1 MTAAGLDRT
10 AERALRWLA
19 AHRDDFRLPPDATTD
34 ADRDLTW
41 KPLGELAQLTRR
53 IATGHP
59 RADLRAEAAG
69 LFAFAWAETREGAL
83 FAELVHREPHA
94 TYPVEIYGVFAQA
107 GLRHPVTDELI
118 GATAR
123 LRARRIARDT
133 PTRTLGLLIAERR
146 VGVVP
151 HGDPAAEL
159 ARTWLG
165 ERPEPWALDRR
176 TAYGLTHD
184 VFHVTDWGADRTGL
198 DAQAADYLRLW
209 LPAWLDGWLAEG
221 EWDLVAELLAVGA
234 CLPDGDAAPY
244 DEAWARLADAQ
255 SADGA
260 VPEHEN
266 FPRDSFRACYHATL
280 ATAFAA
286 TLARTA
292 PAGKA
297 PAPEAL
303 ARTPDALTGRNLA

>member
-1 MTAAGLDRT
+1 MTAADLDRT
-10 AERALRWLA
+10 AGRALRWLA
-19 AHRDDFRLPPDATTD
+19 AHRDAFRLPPDATTD

-69 LFAFAWAETREGAL
+69 LFAFTWAETHEGAL

-94 TYPVEIYGVFAQA
+94 IYPVEIYGVFAQA

-118 GATAR
+118 AATTR

-146 VGVVP
+146 TGVTP
-151 HGDPAAEL
+151 HTDPAAEL

-184 VFHVTDWGADRTGL
+184 VFHVTDWGADPTGL
-198 DAQAADYLRLW
+198 DREAADYLRLW

-234 CLPDGDAAPY
+234 CLPGADPY
-244 DEAWARLADAQ
+244 DAAWARLAGAQ

-292 PAGKA
+292 L
-297 PAPEAL
+297 EA
-303 ARTPDALTGRNLA
+303 RDTPDVLSGRNPAR

>member
-1 MTAAGLDRT
+1 M
-10 AERALRWLA
+10 AERALGWLA

-53 IATGHP
+53 IAAGHP
-59 RADLRAEAAG
+59 RADLRAIAAD

-107 GLRHPVTDELI
+107 GLRHPAVDELL

-123 LRARRIARDT
+123 SRARAIARDT

-146 VGVVP
+146 VGLAP
-151 HGDPAAEL
+151 HDDPAAEL

-165 ERPEPWALDRR
+165 LRPEPWALDRR

-184 VFHVTDWGADRTGL
+184 VFHVTDWGADRSAL
-198 DAQAADYLRLW
+198 PADAAGYLRLW
-209 LPAWLDGWLAEG
+209 LPAWLDGWLTEG

-234 CLPDGDAAPY
+234 CLPDGGGHEGY
-244 DEAWARLADAQ
+244 DTAWARLAEAQ

-266 FPRDSFRACYHATL
+266 FPRDSFRACYHSTL

-286 TLARTA
+286 TLAR
-292 PAGKA
+292 
-297 PAPEAL
+297 EAAD
-303 ARTPDALTGRNLA
+303 ARDDAEARDDDLDAPDAPGALLGRTTA